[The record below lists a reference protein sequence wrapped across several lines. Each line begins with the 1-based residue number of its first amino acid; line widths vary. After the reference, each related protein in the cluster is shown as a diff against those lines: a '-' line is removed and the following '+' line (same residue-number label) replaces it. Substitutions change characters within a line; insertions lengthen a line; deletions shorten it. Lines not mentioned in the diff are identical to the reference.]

1 MWTPDNT
8 DAYLPRT
15 MSRAASSSTARELG
29 VVQTRYLQNI
39 AYIRLKNLQLGYNL
53 PQNLISKVGAE
64 NLKIYFSGENIWSW
78 SPLYK
83 IVGKGHLDVENTGPR
98 DQLLRSGSGADGFN
112 YPIMKSYSL
121 GLSVA
126 F

>member
-15 MSRAASSSTARELG
+15 MSRAASSNTARELG
-29 VVQTRYLQNI
+29 VVQTRYLQNV
-39 AYIRLKNLQLGYNL
+39 AFIRLKNLQVGYNL
-53 PQNLISKVGAE
+53 PSNIISKIHSK
-64 NLKIYFSGENIWSW
+64 NLKIFFSGENLWSW

-83 IVGKGHLDVENTGPR
+83 IIGKGHLDVENTGPR

-112 YPIMKSYSL
+112 YPIMQSFSL
-121 GLSVA
+121 GLSIE

>member
-15 MSRAASSSTARELG
+15 MSRAASNATTKELG
-29 VVQTRYLQNI
+29 VVQTKYLQNV
-39 AYIRLKNLQLGYNL
+39 AYSRLKNLQIGYNL
-53 PQNLISKVGAE
+53 PKKLVSKIGASNLR
-64 NLKIYFSGENIWSW
+64 IYFSGEDLWSY

-83 IVGKGHLDVENTGPR
+83 LIGKGLDVENTTSR
-98 DQLLRSGSGADGFN
+98 DQLLRPGAGADGFN
-112 YPIMKSYSL
+112 YPMMKSFSF
-121 GLSVA
+121 GLSVE

>member
-15 MSRAASSSTARELG
+15 MSRAASNATTKELG
-29 VVQTRYLQNI
+29 VAQTKYLQNV
-39 AYIRLKNLQLGYNL
+39 AFIRLKNLQVGYSL
-53 PQNLISKVGAE
+53 PKRLISKIGASE
-64 NLKIYFSGENIWSW
+64 LKIYFSGEDLWSY

-83 IVGKGHLDVENTGPR
+83 IIGKGLDVENTTPR
-98 DQLLRSGSGADGFN
+98 DQLLRPGVGADAFN
-112 YPIMKSYSL
+112 YPMMKSYSF
-121 GLSVA
+121 GLSVV